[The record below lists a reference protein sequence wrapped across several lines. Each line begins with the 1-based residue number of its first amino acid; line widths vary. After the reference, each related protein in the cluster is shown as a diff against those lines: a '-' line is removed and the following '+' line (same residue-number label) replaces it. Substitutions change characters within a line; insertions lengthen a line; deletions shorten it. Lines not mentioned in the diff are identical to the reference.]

1 MSLTKFIINR
11 CQEAQNDLRTTKE
24 LIGLALT
31 ENDEDAA
38 WEAVTVLHFRGNR
51 EVFEAAR
58 KLCESGNS
66 KERKLAADILGQ
78 LGIPDRTFPDESLA
92 VLFKLLDNDT
102 NIDVLNAV
110 GVALGH
116 INDPRAIEPLVRL
129 KKHPSEDVRYG
140 VVFGLLGH
148 ENELAI
154 KALIELSSDENEDVR
169 NWATFG
175 LGSQINTDTKEIREA
190 LWQRIDDN
198 NDEIRGEA
206 LVGLAIRRDERVVS
220 HLIEELSSECVGL
233 LAIEAAKE
241 IGNTKL
247 YPALMQLKKWWE
259 VNDDL
264 LEEAISSCK
273 GEPEGK

>member
-1 MSLTKFIINR
+1 MSLTKFISKR
-11 CQEAQNDLRTTKE
+11 CQEAQDDLRTTKD
-24 LIGLALT
+24 LIELALT
-31 ENDEDAA
+31 ANDEDVA
-38 WEAVTVLHFRGNR
+38 WEAVSVLQFRGNR

-66 KERKLAADILGQ
+66 KERKLGADILGQ

-92 VLFKLLDNDT
+92 VLFKLLDNDK

-116 INDPRAIEPLVRL
+116 LNDPRAIEPLVRL
-129 KKHPSEDVRYG
+129 KNHPSEYVRSG

-154 KALIELSSDENEDVR
+154 KVLIELSSDENEEVR

-175 LGSQINTDTKEIREA
+175 LGSQINIDTKKIREA
-190 LWQRIDDN
+190 LWQRINDN
-198 NDEIRGEA
+198 NEEIRGEA
-206 LVGLAIRRDERVVS
+206 LVGLAIRRDETVVS
-220 HLIEELSSECVGL
+220 HLIEELSSECAGI
-233 LAIEAAKE
+233 LAVEAAKE
-241 IGNTKL
+241 IGNQKL
-247 YPALMQLKKWWE
+247 YPVLMQLKTWWK

-273 GEPEGK
+273 GETE